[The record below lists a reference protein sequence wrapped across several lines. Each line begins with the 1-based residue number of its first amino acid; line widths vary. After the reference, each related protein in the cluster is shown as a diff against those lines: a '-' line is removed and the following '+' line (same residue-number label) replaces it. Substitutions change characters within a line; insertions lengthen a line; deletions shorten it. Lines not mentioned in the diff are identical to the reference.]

1 MAQQQGESN
10 AGRVS
15 LVPAGVYNA
24 ARTYR
29 PLDLV
34 SYSDAS
40 WVCRQECVG
49 ITPTDAAGQYW
60 QHFGAAVG
68 IADIYTAGIVRPDGT
83 TVTIQEDGTISIPK
97 AEATKLG
104 LVQPDDVTIKA
115 DNNGVISVPDASSDT
130 KGVVKIDNNTI
141 KVGENGE
148 IKVPKASDTQLGAV
162 KVDGTSI
169 QINENGVI
177 SSTGGKRL
185 AAQTLAAGATTL
197 VFMDAD
203 ILTTSTIGMYANEY
217 GVAPTNV
224 VVTSGQVVLTFNAQ
238 QSALSVYITVS

>member
-1 MAQQQGESN
+1 MAQQQGEAN

-24 ARTYR
+24 ARTYY

-97 AEATKLG
+97 AEAVKLG
-104 LVQPDDVTIKA
+104 LVQPDDVTIKV
-115 DNNGVISVPDASSDT
+115 DSNGVISVPDASSDT
-130 KGVVKIDNNTI
+130 KGVVKIDNDTI
-141 KVGENGE
+141 KVGANGE

-162 KVDGTSI
+162 KVDGVSI

-185 AAQTLAAGATTL
+185 AAQTLAAGNTTL
-197 VFMDAD
+197 IFMDAD
-203 ILTTSTIGMYANEY
+203 ILTTSTVQVFVDSWGI
-217 GVAPTNV
+217 APNTIT
-224 VVTSGQVVLTFNAQ
+224 VTSGQVVLTFDVM
-238 QSALSVYITVS
+238 STPLSVYITIS